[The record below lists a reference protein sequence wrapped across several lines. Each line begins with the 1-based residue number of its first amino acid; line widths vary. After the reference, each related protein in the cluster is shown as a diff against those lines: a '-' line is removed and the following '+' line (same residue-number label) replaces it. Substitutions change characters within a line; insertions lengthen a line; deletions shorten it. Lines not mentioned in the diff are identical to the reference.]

1 MSDTAAPPTGGG
13 TPPNPYEIPASYR
26 SLLLNNLEPWARQA
40 VLTGDTSGLTARQA
54 ASVNRILVVMGNFA
68 YSADNINSA
77 EFARAW
83 AGNSQQLESLTFAA
97 NTERETVEPG
107 FTAPPMQP
115 TGTAPAGGPT
125 TADYSGATGVSGV
138 ASGSNVPEAPSPA
151 SLRVTPQELN
161 MLVQLAEI
169 GALDTVDQ
177 EYWDSLSESDFAFIS
192 SRSWW
197 PGGIEQGARG
207 PLGERLGDYPFA
219 ESVQTLG
226 TPERM
231 GMLQDRLADYPFAE
245 SVSTQGVPSSYAGA
259 AGVTGVPVD
268 IGMSAEIATDGEN
281 TADVEATP
289 VVADDVAGT
298 PAMPDPST
306 METTDWEKAAAEL
319 YPSYYAIIRNNPE
332 IRDLIR
338 RSIGPPAWSQE
349 RFNAELFNTNWYKTT
364 SESARQWEILSNQ
377 DPAEAQ
383 ARVSTQAAE
392 IRSTANFYGVSLSQ
406 EQITQLAT
414 DAVKFGFNLQQIND
428 AIGMKALEGGVEGIS
443 DLAQGYYGQ
452 EMRRRLSNYG
462 VTLSDTTFN
471 QYLNQIAVGAESLDS
486 FQDYAMTLGK
496 SLFPALADQFDA
508 GRTFDQIVDPYKQT
522 AARIL
527 EIAPDS
533 VDFQQ
538 PQWQRALTQMDEGS
552 SQQRL
557 MSNREWGDYL
567 RRDRSFGYEY
577 TNDAKQKAYQTAN
590 QIADLFGRV

>member
-1 MSDTAAPPTGGG
+1 MSDTAASDTGSG

-40 VLTGDTSGLTARQA
+40 VLTGDLSGLTARQA

-97 NTERETVEPG
+97 NTERENVEPG

-125 TADYSGATGVSGV
+125 AADYAGAAGVSGV
-138 ASGSNVPEAPSPA
+138 ASGSNVPQAPAPA
-151 SLRVTPQELN
+151 SLGVTPQELN

-197 PGGIEQGARG
+197 PGGIEQGAT
-207 PLGERLGDYPFA
+207 PP
-219 ESVQTLG
+219 TLPDLTNIPG
-226 TPERM
+226 VDTFDP
-231 GMLQDRLADYPFAE
+231 
-245 SVSTQGVPSSYAGA
+245 TQGIPQSEVNLVQGISTATGA
-259 AGVTGVPVD
+259 APTPQQAYEGITSPGTATFTPTPSVDEPQPDVDTGPTLP
-268 IGMSAEIATDGEN
+268 GEI
-281 TADVEATP
+281 
-289 VVADDVAGT
+289 
-298 PAMPDPST
+298 PDPT
-306 METTDWEKAAAEL
+306 RVVTEDWEKAAAEL
-319 YPSYYAIIRNNPE
+319 YPAYYAIIRNNPE

-383 ARVSTQAAE
+383 ARVSAQAAE

-443 DLAQGYYGQ
+443 DLTQGYYGQ

-508 GRTFDQIVDPYKQT
+508 GRTFDQIVDPYRQT

-527 EIAPDS
+527 EISPNA
-533 VDFQQ
+533 VDFQKS
-538 PQWQRALTQMDEGS
+538 QWQQALTYTDEGS
-552 SQQRL
+552 TEQRL
-557 MSNREWGDYL
+557 MSNKEWGQYL
-567 RRDRSFGYEY
+567 RSERSFGYEY
-577 TNDAKQKAYQTAN
+577 TNEAKEKAYTVMNRLAST
-590 QIADLFGRV
+590 FGRI

>member
-40 VLTGDTSGLTARQA
+40 VLTGDTSGLTARQV

-97 NTERETVEPG
+97 NTERENIEPG
-107 FTAPPMQP
+107 FTAPSMQP
-115 TGTAPAGGPT
+115 TGTAPVGGPT
-125 TADYSGATGVSGV
+125 AADYTGAAGV
-138 ASGSNVPEAPSPA
+138 AGVPSGPNAPEPDWGTLSI
-151 SLRVTPQELN
+151 TPEELN
-161 MLVQLAEI
+161 ILADIAKI

-177 EYWDSLSESDFAFIS
+177 EYWDSLSGADFAFIS

-197 PGGIEQGARG
+197 PGGIEQGAPV
-207 PLGERLGDYPFA
+207 PLSERPTLPDLTNIPGVDTFDPTQGIPQSEVNLVQGISTVTGEAPTPQQAYEGITSPGTATFTPTPDA
-219 ESVQTLG
+219 DGVSVDGGAGGAAG
-226 TPERM
+226 TPE
-231 GMLQDRLADYPFAE
+231 
-245 SVSTQGVPSSYAGA
+245 
-259 AGVTGVPVD
+259 
-268 IGMSAEIATDGEN
+268 
-281 TADVEATP
+281 
-289 VVADDVAGT
+289 
-298 PAMPDPST
+298 MPDPSA

-552 SQQRL
+552 SQQRM
-557 MSNREWGDYL
+557 MSAREWGDYL

-590 QIADLFGRV
+590 QIADMFGRV